1 MKVSAK
7 MRKNALVPIRD
18 RQYIICKFNNQGDL
32 PKMKAFATENLR
44 NLAVIGHGD
53 SGKTQLVSSMLY
65 VAGMPGRWGKV
76 DEGTTITDYDED
88 SIERKVSLN
97 NNFAH
102 LEYGDTKINF
112 IDTPGYAAFVSHARP
127 ALRVADCA
135 LVVVD
140 GVHGI
145 EVQTEKTWQ
154 YANEFMLPR
163 FMVINKLDKEHADFG
178 HAIETATSSFARS
191 IVPFTL
197 PIGKEGDFK
206 GVVDVVHQKAY
217 SFDERGKATEI
228 PMPEEGRDIFERTR
242 ERLIEIV
249 AESDDELMEKYF
261 SDGTLPEEDIY
272 PNLAKAIASSKLC
285 PVYAA
290 SSTTLVGLQ
299 ILLEHIIEFAPNPA
313 THEMEYGFAD
323 SDMSGDR
330 ISRRYSNDEPF
341 SAYVFRTIADPF
353 AGRIN
358 VMKVVSGKI
367 SSEATVHNSTRDA
380 AERLGA
386 LHVIAGK
393 NLEKI
398 PEAATGDIVAVVKL
412 RETQTGD
419 TLCDKAKPICFP
431 KVEYPE
437 AAIAFAI
444 EPKSRADEE
453 KISTALHKIL
463 EEDPSL
469 HFDRD
474 PQTKEFIL
482 SGSGQLHIETVV
494 DKLHKRYHVEVAL
507 HPPKVPY
514 KETITMPAEVQGRH
528 KKQSGGRG
536 QFGDCKVIFEPL
548 DRGAGFEWVD
558 KIFGG
563 AIPQNFRPAVEK
575 GIIEAAQGGCV
586 AGYPL
591 VDFRVTLID
600 GSYHTVDS
608 DEHSFK
614 AAGRKAFRAA
624 MEKAKPTLLE
634 PIMDVEVFTPQEV
647 AGDIMGDLNSRRGR
661 VAGMEMRGKQQVIKA
676 KVPLSEMLDY
686 QSKLNSVTQARGSY
700 HMQFS
705 HYDPLPGNLMKKVVD
720 EAVAAGRVRPHDDD
734 E

>member
-1 MKVSAK
+1 
-7 MRKNALVPIRD
+7 
-18 RQYIICKFNNQGDL
+18 
-32 PKMKAFATENLR
+32 MKAFATENIR

-53 SGKTQLVSSMLY
+53 AGKTQFVSSLLH
-65 VAGMPGRWGKV
+65 VAGATTRWGKV
-76 DEGTTITDYDED
+76 DEGTTVTDFEED
-88 SIERKVSLN
+88 SIDRKVSLN

-102 LEYGDTKINF
+102 LQYKDTKINL

-154 YANEFMLPR
+154 YANEFLLPR
-163 FMVINKLDKEHADFG
+163 FMVINKLDKEHSDFG
-178 HAIETATSSFARS
+178 HALETAASSFARS

-197 PIGKEGDFK
+197 PIGSETSFR

-217 SFDERGKATEI
+217 EFDDRGNAKEI
-228 PMPEEGRDIFERTR
+228 PLPDEGRDIFERTR

-249 AESDDELMEKYF
+249 AESDDDLMEKYF
-261 SDGTLPEEDIY
+261 AEGTLPEEDIY
-272 PNLAKAIASSKLC
+272 PNLAKAIANSKLC
-285 PVYAA
+285 PVYAV
-290 SSTTLVGLQ
+290 SSLNLVGLQ
-299 ILLEHIIEFAPNPA
+299 IVLDHIVEFAPNPA
-313 THEMEYGFAD
+313 AHEAEYGFSD
-323 SDMSGDR
+323 SDLQGDR
-330 ISRRYSNDEPF
+330 LTRKYSPAEPF
-341 SAYVFRTIADPF
+341 SAFVFRTIADPF

-358 VMKVVSGKI
+358 VMKIISGKVD
-367 SSEATVHNSTRDA
+367 SDAVVFNSTRDTQ
-380 AERLGA
+380 ERLGA
-386 LHVIAGK
+386 LHVISGK
-393 NLEKI
+393 NLEKVNQ
-398 PEAATGDIVAVVKL
+398 ASTGDIIAVVKL
-412 RETQTGD
+412 KETQTGD
-419 TLCDKAKPICFP
+419 TLCDKAKAIVYPP
-431 KVEYPE
+431 VQYPE

-444 EPKSRADEE
+444 EPKSRNDEE
-453 KISTALHKIL
+453 KISAALHRIL

-474 PQTKEFIL
+474 AQTKEFIL

-494 DKLHKRYHVEVAL
+494 DKLQNRYHVEVTL

-514 KETITMPAEVQGRH
+514 KETITQTVEVQGRH

-536 QFGDCKVIFEPL
+536 QFGDCKCIFEPL
-548 DRGAGFEWVD
+548 DRGKGFEWVD

-563 AIPQNFRPAVEK
+563 SIPQNFRPAVEK
-575 GIIEAAQGGCV
+575 GILEAAQSGTI
-586 AGYPL
+586 AGYPM

-608 DEHSFK
+608 DEHSFR

-624 MEKAKPTLLE
+624 MEKARPALLE

-647 AGDIMGDLNSRRGR
+647 SGDIMGDLNSRRGR
-661 VAGMEMRGKQQVIKA
+661 VSGMEMRGKQQVIKA

-705 HYDPLPGNLMKKVVD
+705 HYDTLPHNLSQKVIDDAVESGRIRAHD
-720 EAVAAGRVRPHDDD
+720 EED
-734 E
+734 

>member
-1 MKVSAK
+1 MKS
-7 MRKNALVPIRD
+7 
-18 RQYIICKFNNQGDL
+18 
-32 PKMKAFATENLR
+32 FATENIR

-53 SGKTQLVSSMLY
+53 AGKTQLVSSLLH
-65 VAGMPGRWGKV
+65 VAGTSHRWGKV
-76 DEGTTITDYDED
+76 DEGTTITDYEED
-88 SIERKVSLN
+88 AIARKVSLN

-102 LEYGDTKINF
+102 TEYKDTKINL

-135 LVVVD
+135 IVVVD

-154 YANEFMLPR
+154 YANEFLLPR
-163 FMVINKLDKEHADFG
+163 FMVINKLDKEHSDFG
-178 HAIETATSSFARS
+178 HALETATHSFARS

-197 PIGKEGDFK
+197 PIGTEANFK

-217 SFDERGKATEI
+217 EFDAEGKAKEI
-228 PMPEEGRDIFERTR
+228 PMPESGRDIFERTR

-261 SDGTLPEEDIY
+261 ADGTLPEEDIY
-272 PNLAKAIASSKLC
+272 PNLAKAIAKSKLC
-285 PVYAA
+285 PVYAV
-290 SSTTLVGLQ
+290 SSTTAAGLQ
-299 ILLEHIIEFAPNPA
+299 ILLDHIVEFAPNPA
-313 THEMEYGFAD
+313 THEAEYGFAD
-323 SDMSGDR
+323 NDMQGDR
-330 ISRRYSNDEPF
+330 IGRKYSNDEPF

-358 VMKVVSGKI
+358 VFKVISGKVTAD
-367 SSEATVHNSTRDA
+367 ATVFNSNRDA
-380 AERLGA
+380 MERLGA
-386 LHVIAGK
+386 LHAIQGK
-393 NLEKI
+393 TLDKI
-398 PEAATGDIVAVVKL
+398 NDAATGDIVAVVKL
-412 RETQTGD
+412 RDTQTGD
-419 TLCDKAKPICFP
+419 TLCEKSKPIVYP
-431 KVEYPE
+431 PVEYPE

-453 KISTALHKIL
+453 KISAALHKIL

-494 DKLHKRYHVEVAL
+494 DKLKNRYHVEVTL

-514 KETITMPAEVQGRH
+514 KETITQTVEVQGRH

-536 QFGDCKVIFEPL
+536 QFGDCKVIFEPKG
-548 DRGAGFEWVD
+548 RGEGFEWVD

-563 AIPQNFRPAVEK
+563 SIPQNFRPAVEK
-575 GIIEAAQGGCV
+575 GILEAAQAGAV

-591 VDFRVTLID
+591 VDFKVTLID

-608 DEHSFK
+608 DEHSFR
-614 AAGRKAFRAA
+614 AAGRKAYRNA

-634 PIMDVEVFTPQEV
+634 PIMDVEVFTPQEFS
-647 AGDIMGDLNSRRGR
+647 GDIMGDLNSRRGR
-661 VAGMEMRGKQQVIKA
+661 VSGMDMRGKQQVIKA

-705 HYDPLPGNLMKKVVD
+705 HYDPLPHNLADKVIQD
-720 EAVAAGRVRPHDDD
+720 AVASGRVRAHEEED
-734 E
+734 

>member
-1 MKVSAK
+1 
-7 MRKNALVPIRD
+7 
-18 RQYIICKFNNQGDL
+18 
-32 PKMKAFATENLR
+32 MKAFATENIR

-53 SGKTQLVSSMLY
+53 AGKTQLVSSLLY
-65 VAGMPGRWGKV
+65 VAGSSPRWGKV
-76 DEGTTITDYDED
+76 DEGTTITDFDED

-102 LEYGDTKINF
+102 LEYKDTKVNL

-140 GVHGI
+140 GVQGI

-163 FMVINKLDKEHADFG
+163 FMIINKIDKENADFG
-178 HAIETATSSFARS
+178 HALETAADSFARS

-197 PIGKEGDFK
+197 PIGHDVNFRGII
-206 GVVDVVHQKAY
+206 DVVHQKAY
-217 SFDERGKATEI
+217 EFDEAGKAKGIAI
-228 PMPEEGRDIFERTR
+228 PSEEKALLDTTR

-249 AESDDELMEKYF
+249 AESDDALMEKYF
-261 SDGTLPEEDIY
+261 DSGTLPEEDII
-272 PNLAKAIASSKLC
+272 PNLARAIAASKLC
-285 PVYAA
+285 PVYAVSA
-290 SSTTLVGLQ
+290 TNLIGLQ
-299 ILLEHIIEFAPNPA
+299 ILLDHLIEFAPNPA
-313 THEMEYGFAD
+313 THELEYGFKD
-323 SDMSGDR
+323 YDMTGER
-330 ISRRYSNDEPF
+330 VSRKYSNDEPF

-367 SSEATVHNSTRDA
+367 ATDATVYNSTHDIV
-380 AERLGA
+380 ERLGA
-386 LHVIAGK
+386 LHVISGK
-393 NLEKI
+393 VLDKVN
-398 PEAATGDIVAVVKL
+398 EAATGDIIAVVKL
-412 RETQTGD
+412 KETQTGD
-419 TLCDKAKPICFP
+419 TLCDKAHPIVFP
-431 KVEYPE
+431 PVEYPE

-444 EPKSRADEE
+444 EPKSRADED
-453 KISTALHKIL
+453 KISSALHKIL

-494 DKLHKRYHVEVAL
+494 KKLEQRYHVEVTL

-514 KETITMPAEVQGRH
+514 KETITAHVEVQGRH

-536 QFGDCKVIFEPL
+536 QFGDCKCIFEPL
-548 DRGAGFEWVD
+548 ERGAGFEWVD

-563 AIPQNFRPAVEK
+563 SVPQNFRPAIEK
-575 GIIEAAQGGCV
+575 GIIEAAAGGAV

-591 VDFRVTLID
+591 VDFRVTLVD
-600 GSYHTVDS
+600 GSYHAVDS
-608 DEHSFK
+608 DEHSFR
-614 AAGRKAFRAA
+614 AAGRKAFRNAID
-624 MEKAKPTLLE
+624 KAKPTLLE

-647 AGDIMGDLNSRRGR
+647 SGDIMGDLNSRRGR
-661 VAGMEMRGKQQVIKA
+661 VAGMETRGKQQVIKA
-676 KVPLSEMLDY
+676 KVPLAEMLDY

-705 HYDPLPGNLMKKVVD
+705 HYDPLPGNLAQKVID
-720 EAVAAGRVRPHDDD
+720 EAVASGRVRAHEDD

>member
-1 MKVSAK
+1 
-7 MRKNALVPIRD
+7 
-18 RQYIICKFNNQGDL
+18 
-32 PKMKAFATENLR
+32 MKAFATENIR

-53 SGKTQLVSSMLY
+53 AGKTQLVSSLLH
-65 VAGMPGRWGKV
+65 VAGTTHRWGKV
-76 DEGTTITDYDED
+76 DEGTTVTDYEED

-97 NNFAH
+97 NNFAY
-102 LEYGDTKINF
+102 LEYKDTKVNL
-112 IDTPGYAAFVSHARP
+112 IDTPGYAAFVTHARP

-154 YANEFMLPR
+154 YANEFLLPR
-163 FMVINKLDKEHADFG
+163 FMVINKLDKEHSDFG
-178 HAIETATSSFARS
+178 HALETATHSFARS

-197 PIGKEGDFK
+197 PIGSEANFK

-217 SFDERGKATEI
+217 EFDADGKAKEI
-228 PMPEEGRDIFERTR
+228 PMPETGRDVFERTR
-242 ERLIEIV
+242 ERLIELV
-249 AESDDELMEKYF
+249 AESDDALMEKYF
-261 SDGTLPEEDIY
+261 ADGTLPEEDIY
-272 PNLAKAIASSKLC
+272 PNLAAAIAKSKLC
-285 PVYAA
+285 PVYAV

-299 ILLEHIIEFAPNPA
+299 IMLEHIVEFAPNPA
-313 THEMEYGFAD
+313 THEAESGFTDA
-323 SDMSGDR
+323 DMSGDR
-330 ISRRYSNDEPF
+330 VMRKYSADEPF
-341 SAYVFRTIADPF
+341 SAFVFRTIADPF

-358 VMKVVSGKI
+358 VFKVISGKVA
-367 SSEATVHNSTRDA
+367 SDATVYNSTHDSM
-380 AERLGA
+380 ERLGA
-386 LHVIAGK
+386 LHVLQGK
-393 NLEKI
+393 NLEKVQ
-398 PEAATGDIVAVVKL
+398 EASVGDIIAVVKL
-412 RETQTGD
+412 KDTQSGD
-419 TLCDKAKPICFP
+419 TLCDKAKPIVYP

-444 EPKSRADEE
+444 EPKSRADED
-453 KISTALHKIL
+453 KISAALHKIL

-474 PQTKEFIL
+474 PQTKEFVL

-494 DKLHKRYHVEVAL
+494 QKLAKRYHVEVAL

-514 KETITMPAEVQGRH
+514 KETITQQVEVQGRH

-536 QFGDCKVIFEPL
+536 QFGDCKCIFEPL
-548 DRGAGFEWVD
+548 ERGGGFEWVD

-563 AIPQNFRPAVEK
+563 AVPQNFRPAIEK
-575 GIIEAAQGGCV
+575 GIIEAAQNGAV

-591 VDFRVTLID
+591 VDFKVTLID

-608 DEHSFK
+608 DEHSFR

-624 MEKAKPTLLE
+624 MDKAKPTLLE

-647 AGDIMGDLNSRRGR
+647 SGDIMGDLNSRRGR
-661 VAGMEMRGKQQVIKA
+661 VAGMESRGKQQVIKA
-676 KVPLSEMLDY
+676 RVPLSEMLDY

-705 HYDPLPGNLMKKVVD
+705 HYDPLPHNLADKVIQ
-720 EAVAAGRVRPHDDD
+720 ESVAAGRVRAHEDD

>member
-1 MKVSAK
+1 
-7 MRKNALVPIRD
+7 
-18 RQYIICKFNNQGDL
+18 
-32 PKMKAFATENLR
+32 MKAFSTENIR

-53 SGKTQLVSSMLY
+53 AGKTQLVSSLLY
-65 VAGMPGRWGKV
+65 VAGTTPRWGKV
-76 DEGTTITDYDED
+76 DEGSTVTDYDED

-102 LEYGDTKINF
+102 LEYKDTKINL

-140 GVHGI
+140 AVHGI

-154 YANEFMLPR
+154 YANEFLLPR
-163 FMVINKLDKEHADFG
+163 FMVINKIDKEHADFG
-178 HAIETATSSFARS
+178 HALETATSSFARS
-191 IVPFTL
+191 IVPFSL
-197 PIGKEGDFK
+197 PIGQEGNFK

-217 SFDERGKATEI
+217 SYDEAGKAKEI
-228 PMPEEGRDIFERTR
+228 PIPEEGRDVFDRTR

-249 AESDDELMEKYF
+249 AESDDALMEKYF
-261 SDGTLPEEDIY
+261 ADGTLPEEDIY

-285 PVYAA
+285 PVYAV
-290 SSTTLVGLQ
+290 SSSTLVGLQ
-299 ILLEHIIEFAPNPA
+299 LLLDHLVEFAPNPA
-313 THEMEYGFAD
+313 THEAEYGFANAD
-323 SDMSGDR
+323 LSGDR
-330 ISRRYSNDEPF
+330 ITRKYSNDEPF

-358 VMKVVSGKI
+358 VMKIVSGKI
-367 SSEATVHNSTRDA
+367 ASDATVQNTSRDS

-386 LHVIAGK
+386 LHLIAGK
-393 NLEKI
+393 TLEKVDS
-398 PEAATGDIVAVVKL
+398 AQTGDIIAVVKL
-412 RETQTGD
+412 KDTQTGD
-419 TLCDKAKPICFP
+419 TLSDKAKPIVYP

-453 KISTALHKIL
+453 KISVALHKVL

-469 HFDRD
+469 TFERD

-494 DKLHKRYHVEVAL
+494 DKLNNRFHVEATL
-507 HPPKVPY
+507 LPPKVPY
-514 KETITMPAEVQGRH
+514 KETITQSCEVQGRH

-563 AIPQNFRPAVEK
+563 AVPQNFRPAIEK
-575 GIIEAAQGGCV
+575 GILEAAAGGAV

-591 VDFRVTLID
+591 VDFKVTLID

-624 MEKAKPTLLE
+624 MERARPTLLE

-647 AGDIMGDLNSRRGR
+647 SGDIMGDLNSRRGR
-661 VAGMEMRGKQQVIKA
+661 VGGMDMRGKQQVIKA

-705 HYDPLPGNLMKKVVD
+705 HYDPLPHNLAQKVID
-720 EAVAAGRVRPHDDD
+720 EAVAEGRVRAHDDD